1 MTAVHRM
8 QMLEQQAGTILLRL
22 GYTPVIV
29 SDLNRNSRYIPYNLT
44 ARKVMGDGMIDNV
57 MVKLKI
63 SLCPIR
69 SLEEAAV
76 FCRDEMGRMKR
87 FFAQAPAGMS
97 VSRFEVWVSIPSNQF
112 QQFEIRQDGIRELL
126 APGET
131 TGLTGGTS

>member
-8 QMLEQQAGTILLRL
+8 QMLEQQAGNILLRL

-29 SDLNRNSRYIPYNLT
+29 SDRNRNSRYIPYNLI
-44 ARKVMGDGMIDNV
+44 ARKVTGNGMIDNV
-57 MVKLKI
+57 IVKLKI

-76 FCRDEMGRMKR
+76 FCRDELGRMKR

-112 QQFEIRQDGIRELL
+112 QQFEIRRDGIREIL

-131 TGLTGGTS
+131 TGLTGGLS